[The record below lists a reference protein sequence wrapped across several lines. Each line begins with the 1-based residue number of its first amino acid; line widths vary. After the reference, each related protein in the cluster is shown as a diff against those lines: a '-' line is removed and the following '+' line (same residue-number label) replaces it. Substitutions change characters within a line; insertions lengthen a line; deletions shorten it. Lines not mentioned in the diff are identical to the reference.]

1 MFYFSKP
8 VFLSM
13 MNKGTMGHYS
23 GGMGDQ
29 RGSGDGVVGKGM
41 GNHRGSSSVVG
52 KGMGYSSGM
61 VSNWVSHNWGMMS
74 NWVGNKWGMMG
85 HWVGNW
91 VSNWV
96 ADKRGML
103 QQGLVRAGDT
113 FVLNISV
120 VLLVLINKI
129 INNLGPTVRQLNP
142 VLSLHNWS
150 LSGLS
155 SGVVVGVTIGI
166 IIIHL
171 ESKGVILGGLFMVG
185 FRMVGGG
192 MMGYYRGVVHKRG
205 GMVHKWGGVVDKRGS
220 GVMHK
225 GSRGVV
231 QQRSSSMVY
240 HGGVMHQMGGG
251 KGADVSRDKETGGEE
266 RKEEPLHG

>member
-1 MFYFSKP
+1 MR
-8 VFLSM
+8 
-13 MNKGTMGHYS
+13 HYS

-61 VSNWVSHNWGMMS
+61 VSNWVSHNWS
-74 NWVGNKWGMMG
+74 MMG
-85 HWVGNW
+85 HWVG
-91 VSNWV
+91 NWV

-155 SGVVVGVTIGI
+155 SGVVVGVTISI

-185 FRMVGGG
+185 FR
-192 MMGYYRGVVHKRG
+192 
-205 GMVHKWGGVVDKRGS
+205 
-220 GVMHK
+220 
-225 GSRGVV
+225 
-231 QQRSSSMVY
+231 
-240 HGGVMHQMGGG
+240 
-251 KGADVSRDKETGGEE
+251 
-266 RKEEPLHG
+266 